1 MLLVGTNA
9 ETSPAEWLGWS
20 RTETPRVEILFLLK
34 RSLHLKR
41 INLLYWRD
49 SSNGVGAPANV
60 TIIDD
65 NDVTHSFTQTDLCE
79 AGEGVKWLSFIQEF
93 TALTS
98 YVKLQLEYG
107 AGVDVMLLTEVEL
120 IGTDGVNVVTEG
132 TASATV
138 CPTTPPTTPSP
149 PPTTATTTTTT
160 TTVSSTSPTATTTP
174 TPTTKEVS
182 TTQPTTPP
190 ISTTQQITTTTT
202 DTATTPTI
210 VVLDTSAAT
219 TTPSDTNTTS
229 SPAPP
234 EEQIDQLIIGLIFLI
249 IILII
254 VVFIV
259 ILVVSVFYYM
269 KSKGKGVTDLSC
281 VGTGG
286 KFRKLMSSDV
296 ESSRP
301 GLLERMRFKGGRT
314 VDPVYEPVQPKL
326 LISDPIPVKE
336 DPTEDL
342 PSDADSFTDPVED
355 LHIYAPVSVSITLR
369 MLHRYV
375 T

>member
-149 PPTTATTTTTT
+149 PPTT
-160 TTVSSTSPTATTTP
+160 PT

-190 ISTTQQITTTTT
+190 GSTTQQTTTT
-202 DTATTPTI
+202 DTATRPTVI
-210 VVLDTSAAT
+210 VIGTGSN
-219 TTPSDTNTTS
+219 TPSISPTPDMTTNILLT
-229 SPAPP
+229 
-234 EEQIDQLIIGLIFLI
+234 IDITITFWLSVALAII
-249 IILII
+249 
-254 VVFIV
+254 
-259 ILVVSVFYYM
+259 
-269 KSKGKGVTDLSC
+269 
-281 VGTGG
+281 
-286 KFRKLMSSDV
+286 
-296 ESSRP
+296 
-301 GLLERMRFKGGRT
+301 
-314 VDPVYEPVQPKL
+314 L
-326 LISDPIPVKE
+326 LISVTINITMFCLYCCKK
-336 DPTEDL
+336 L
-342 PSDADSFTDPVED
+342 PRRDTADSYADMKPAPRHDYETVDTVTDSQY
-355 LHIYAPVSVSITLR
+355 HTL
-369 MLHRYV
+369 
-375 T
+375 